1 MLFDQRAS
9 EVAVTGLER
18 LVALALEVANDDL
31 ANDRLVVDDEN
42 LGHAPIVAY
51 GVSQM
56 AL

>member
-1 MLFDQRAS
+1 LFDQRAS

-18 LVALALEVANDDL
+18 AVALALEVANDDL

-42 LGHAPIVAY
+42 RGHTSIVAY

>member
-18 LVALALEVANDDL
+18 AVALALEVANDDL

-42 LGHAPIVAY
+42 RGHTSFVAY